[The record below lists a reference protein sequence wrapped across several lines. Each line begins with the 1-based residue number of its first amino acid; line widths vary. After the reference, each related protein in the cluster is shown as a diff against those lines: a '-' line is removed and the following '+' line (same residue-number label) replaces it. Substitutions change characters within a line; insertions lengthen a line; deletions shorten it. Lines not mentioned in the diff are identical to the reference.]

1 MPLLTALFRRPT
13 RRRHY
18 VLLDDQH
25 RCRMLLT
32 AIERPR
38 GDSWVAVGEVCLAM
52 IGQPLPP
59 ATCSAR

>member
-1 MPLLTALFRRPT
+1 MPLLTALFRRPA
-13 RRRHY
+13 RRHY

-32 AIERPR
+32 AIERPH
-38 GDSWVAVGEVCLAM
+38 GDGWIEVDEIALGM

-59 ATCSAR
+59 DALPAR

>member
-1 MPLLTALFRRPT
+1 MRLLTALFRRPA
-13 RRRHY
+13 RRHY

-32 AIERPR
+32 TIERPH
-38 GDSWVAVGEVCLAM
+38 GDGWIEVGKITLGM

-59 ATCSAR
+59 GALPAH